1 MTRHK
6 KKKKLWLFLIPLLL
20 MLAIAYALIKPLY
33 ETRTAITLQPLT
45 NPRPDVTLPENGESA
60 VTIQGYKTVLTSTN
74 KDQSPTAS
82 TSKVITALM
91 ILNKYPLDLN
101 QQGPMLTMTA
111 QDVDLYNSYL
121 AAEGSVVKV
130 ELGEQISE
138 YQALQ
143 AILLPSSCNMSDS
156 AAIWAFGS
164 LAAYNTYATSILKQ
178 WNINDTVI
186 GTDASGLSPTTTS
199 SPSDLIKVG
208 KLALNNPVLAQIVNQ
223 KTAIIPV
230 QGMIKNV
237 NILLG
242 KNGIIGIKTGNN
254 NEDTGAYLFA
264 SKNNIQG
271 TNQTAT
277 IVGAVMDEP
286 SLIEAMSSSIPIINS
301 AISNITVIDYPATN
315 QVVGYYSVP
324 WSNSHYQILAT
335 QNYQHILWDKTT
347 LKPIIKTK
355 KINYLTK
362 KGTVVGAISV
372 NNHTQ
377 NLILNEKIPRP
388 SLVWEIKNI
397 FKF

>member
-1 MTRHK
+1 MTKRK
-6 KKKKLWLFLIPLLL
+6 KKNKLWLFLLPLLL
-20 MLAIAYALIKPLY
+20 LLAIAYALIKPLY

-45 NPRPDVTLPENGESA
+45 NSGPDITLPENGESA
-60 VTIQGYKTVLTSTN
+60 VTMQGYKTVLTSTN
-74 KDQSPTAS
+74 KAQLPTAS
-82 TSKVITALM
+82 TAKVITALM

-111 QDVDLYNSYL
+111 SDVEIYNSYVAL
-121 AAEGSVVKV
+121 DGSVNKV
-130 ELGEQISE
+130 EIGEQISE

-164 LAAYNTYATSILKQ
+164 LAAYNTYATSTLKQ
-178 WNINDTVI
+178 WNINNTVV
-186 GTDASGLSPTTTS
+186 GTDASGFSPSTTS
-199 SPSDLIKVG
+199 SPSDLIKIG
-208 KLALNNPVLAQIVNQ
+208 KLALNNPVLAQIFNQ
-223 KTAIIPV
+223 KSATIPV
-230 QGMIKNV
+230 QGIIKNV

-254 NEDTGAYLFA
+254 DQDTGAYLFA

-277 IVGAVMDEP
+277 VVGAVMDEP

-301 AISNITVIDYPATN
+301 AISNLRVIDYPATN
-315 QVVGYYSVP
+315 QAVGYYSVP

-335 QNYQHILWDKTT
+335 QNYQQILWDKTT
-347 LKPIIKTK
+347 LQPVIKTK

-362 KGTVVGAISV
+362 KDTVVGAISV

>member
-1 MTRHK
+1 MTKRK
-6 KKKKLWLFLIPLLL
+6 KKNKLWLFLLPLLL
-20 MLAIAYALIKPLY
+20 LLAIAYALIKPLY

-45 NPRPDVTLPENGESA
+45 NSGPDITLPENGESA
-60 VTIQGYKTVLTSTN
+60 VTMQGYKTVLTSTN
-74 KDQSPTAS
+74 KAQLPTAS
-82 TSKVITALM
+82 TAKVITALM

-111 QDVDLYNSYL
+111 SDVEIYNSYVAL
-121 AAEGSVVKV
+121 DGSVNKV
-130 ELGEQISE
+130 EIGEQISE

-164 LAAYNTYATSILKQ
+164 LAAYNTYATSTLKQ
-178 WNINDTVI
+178 WNINNTVV
-186 GTDASGLSPTTTS
+186 GTDASGFSPSTTS
-199 SPSDLIKVG
+199 SPSDLIKIG
-208 KLALNNPVLAQIVNQ
+208 KLALNNPVLAQIFNQ
-223 KTAIIPV
+223 KSATIPV
-230 QGMIKNV
+230 QGIIKNV

-254 NEDTGAYLFA
+254 DQDTGAYLFA

-277 IVGAVMDEP
+277 VVGAVMDEP

-301 AISNITVIDYPATN
+301 AISNLRVIDYPATN
-315 QVVGYYSVP
+315 QAVGYYSVP
-324 WSNSHYQILAT
+324 WSNSHYLILAT
-335 QNYQHILWDKTT
+335 QNYQQILWDKTT
-347 LKPIIKTK
+347 LQPVIKTK

-362 KGTVVGAISV
+362 KDTVVGAISV
-372 NNHTQ
+372 NNHIQ